1 MPGSLLPSWVLLHFI
16 AVALRSITD
25 RVTLVE
31 ERVKRQYRSPARTAA
46 AEETRARIRAA
57 ALELFV
63 ARGFQG
69 TTLKDVADR
78 AGVGERT
85 LYDSFGNKLGL
96 LRHTIAMLT
105 MGDESRVRAADRPE
119 AVAARE
125 LDDPREALAA
135 HLKGATDLMNRAGD
149 LILVGDAV
157 PGVDPGLARTV
168 TRGNQAA
175 YELNLKLAQRFAD
188 AGRAAAGPERGGRR
202 GHHVHAH
209 AHPGCSARCG
219 ACGGG
224 ASGGTRTGWSPRR
237 PSSC

>member
-1 MPGSLLPSWVLLHFI
+1 M
-16 AVALRSITD
+16 
-25 RVTLVE
+25 E

-46 AEETRARIRAA
+46 ADETRARIRAA

-63 ARGFQG
+63 QRGFQG
-69 TTLKDVADR
+69 TTLKDVADL

-125 LDDPREALAA
+125 LADPREALAA

-149 LILVGDAV
+149 LILMGDSV
-157 PGVDPGLARTV
+157 PGVDPGLERMV

-175 YELNLKLAQRFAD
+175 YELNVRLAQRFHERGELRTGMTVAD
-188 AGRAAAGPERGGRR
+188 AADIMYTLTSPGVFRTMRR
-202 GHHVHAH
+202 M
-209 AHPGCSARCG
+209 R
-219 ACGGG
+219 
-224 ASGGTRTGWSPRR
+224 RWSQRR
-237 PSSC
+237 YYEWVLSTATQQLLGDRDD

>member
-1 MPGSLLPSWVLLHFI
+1 M
-16 AVALRSITD
+16 
-25 RVTLVE
+25 E

-46 AEETRARIRAA
+46 ADETRARIRAA

-63 ARGFQG
+63 QRGFQG
-69 TTLKDVADR
+69 TTLKDVADL

-125 LDDPREALAA
+125 LADPREALAA

-149 LILVGDAV
+149 LILMGDSV
-157 PGVDPGLARTV
+157 PGVDPGLERMV

-175 YELNLKLAQRFAD
+175 YELNVKLAQRFHERGELRTGMTVAD
-188 AGRAAAGPERGGRR
+188 AADIMYTLTSPGVFRTMRR
-202 GHHVHAH
+202 M
-209 AHPGCSARCG
+209 R
-219 ACGGG
+219 
-224 ASGGTRTGWSPRR
+224 RWSQRR
-237 PSSC
+237 YYEWVLSTATQQLLGDRDD

>member
-1 MPGSLLPSWVLLHFI
+1 M
-16 AVALRSITD
+16 
-25 RVTLVE
+25 E

-46 AEETRARIRAA
+46 ADETRARIRAA

-63 ARGFQG
+63 QRGFQG
-69 TTLKDVADR
+69 TTLKDVADL

-85 LYDSFGNKLGL
+85 LYDSFGSKLGL

-125 LDDPREALAA
+125 LADPREALAA

-149 LILVGDAV
+149 LILMGDSV
-157 PGVDPGLARTV
+157 PGVDPGLERMV

-175 YELNLKLAQRFAD
+175 YELNVRLAQRFHERGELRTGMTVAD
-188 AGRAAAGPERGGRR
+188 AADIMYTLTSPGVFRTMRR
-202 GHHVHAH
+202 M
-209 AHPGCSARCG
+209 R
-219 ACGGG
+219 
-224 ASGGTRTGWSPRR
+224 RWSQRR
-237 PSSC
+237 YYEWVLSTATQQLLGDRDD